1 MSAVHRRMLLGMIAG
16 AGLAGSAR
24 AESVTLPFENGE
36 RPLVAYPQKR
46 KLIRLTSRPPQLETP
61 LSVFNESLITPNDA
75 FFVRYHLAGV
85 PYDKIDP
92 DTFAVQIKGHVEKPV
107 SLSLKQIKAMPSVE
121 LTAVNQCSGNGRGF
135 FAPRVP
141 GGQAGNG
148 LMGNAVWRGV
158 PLKHL
163 LDLAGVKAGAV
174 EVKFQGM
181 DGPVLDATPAFAKS
195 LKIDHARDGEVM
207 LAYAMNGAELPF
219 LNGFPVRLIVPGYFG
234 TYWVK
239 HLNQITVLDTPLQN
253 FWMATAYRVPDN
265 DTASVQPGTAPSAT
279 RPISTFAVRSFLTS
293 HLDGAKVAAN
303 REIVL
308 RGIAFDSGTGIRN
321 VEISRDNGASWVPA
335 LLGEDHGRFAF
346 RPWEARVQL
355 AAGSHQLLVRATSHR
370 GEQQPMQ
377 ARWNPGGY
385 MRNNVQSTTI
395 IAG

>member
-1 MSAVHRRMLLGMIAG
+1 MGAVNRRMLLGMIAG
-16 AGLAGSAR
+16 AGLAGSAQ
-24 AESVTLPFENGE
+24 AESVSLPFENGE

-61 LSVFNESLITPNDA
+61 LSVFNESLITPNDV
-75 FFVRYHLAGV
+75 FFVRYHLAGL

-92 DTFAVQIKGHVEKPV
+92 DTFTVQIKGHVEKQV

-121 LTAVNQCSGNGRGF
+121 LTAVNQCSGNGRAF
-135 FAPRVP
+135 FTPRVP

-158 PLKHL
+158 PLKQL
-163 LDLAGVKAGAV
+163 LDHAGVKAGAV

-181 DGPVLDATPAFAKS
+181 DGPVLEATPTFAKS
-195 LKIDHARDGEVM
+195 LQIDHARDGEVM
-207 LAYAMNGAELPF
+207 LAYAMNGAEMPF
-219 LNGFPVRLIVPGYFG
+219 LNGFPLRLIVPGYFG

-239 HLNQITVLDTPLQN
+239 HLNQITVLDAPLQN
-253 FWMATAYRVPDN
+253 FWMATAYRIPDN
-265 DTASVQPGTAPSAT
+265 DTASVPPGTAPTAT
-279 RPISTFAVRSFLTS
+279 RPIGKFSVRSFITS
-293 HLDGAKVAAN
+293 HLDGAHVAAN

-321 VEISRDNGASWVPA
+321 VEISRDNGTSWVPA

-346 RPWEARVQL
+346 RPWEARLQL
-355 AAGSHQLLVRATSHR
+355 PPGTHHLVARATSHR
-370 GEQQPMQ
+370 GEQQPME

-385 MRNNVQSTTI
+385 MRNNVESTTI